1 MRKRFFLSLLCLIII
16 IVGYTVYSS
25 FKRKIIVTGFAYE
38 KDIISIKQ
46 SKKLRQVID
55 LDGHKINANRIY
67 SFYET
72 LDCFTLNGD
81 VTLTIEIDSARH
93 KLLDTTI
100 VLRKENKI
108 PFISFENPT
117 ETKSIRSFFIGDQAA
132 KELMPPY

>member
-1 MRKRFFLSLLCLIII
+1 MKKRIFLIVICLIII
-16 IVGYTVYSS
+16 IIGLRVYSS

-38 KDIISIKQ
+38 KDVISIKQ
-46 SKKLRQVID
+46 SKKLLQVVD
-55 LDGHKINANRIY
+55 LVGHKINANRIY

-100 VLRKENKI
+100 VLRKENKF
-108 PFISFENPT
+108 PFISFENPR

-132 KELMPPY
+132 KEFIPPY